1 MNDWVNIWEILG
13 IPYTTDIGEIKR
25 AYASRA
31 KDCHPEDHPEEFN
44 RLQKAY
50 KTALQIAKNRK
61 AYETA
66 MEKAQKNASE
76 ETGKNTPEEP
86 EENAPKEAE
95 KSTSEETEKSV
106 PEESDKGIS
115 EKPEKSAFEETEKSA
130 FEEPEKSIVEES
142 AGQEPE
148 VQEVL
153 EGLYES
159 KPETGFSSYFDY
171 SEIRDEDN
179 LKKQQAKENLRKK
192 LMYIIWNPYARNDVR
207 LWDCFLHGQEQGEPF
222 GDPEFRADFVRLLYQ
237 ERFAGW
243 HRDQILFFREY
254 MEEFRLAGQPAPE
267 LQLRQWNWL
276 LDNAGTGRDLL
287 DCPCTTP
294 EEQKNYSVMDIRF
307 RPMPSFLPGKP
318 GKTGEEQYLEWYM
331 AYAKKNEDKLR
342 TFYRDWVTLRKQRFE
357 HSDAQS
363 ILWRSLYMIWN
374 PYVRNNISM
383 WKYFLNEKRIREM
396 FGDRG
401 FRLMFFRQILQARFA
416 GWHRDQISFFWQFL
430 ADFEPDGKL
439 PGDFPIEEWTQL
451 FRSASKRGKAVIFS
465 FLTRKEKMAYD
476 NFYTREVFDG
486 VNPDPDRPFE
496 EQYLDWY
503 WKYAEQ
509 NESQLTSIYENWISI
524 RRRIYYYGNF
534 LQALPATIAVILALL
549 WEIFIYK
556 PYGNDVKRYQKMHEQ
571 LQDTEEEQEEQ
582 YWKEIKQQALEGFG
596 EIQSQLDEWDV
607 KVETPLETT
616 H

>member
-1 MNDWVNIWEILG
+1 MSGWTNIWEILG
-13 IPYTTDIGEIKR
+13 ISYTADVSEIKR

-31 KDCHPEDHPEEFN
+31 RDCHPEDHPEEFN

-50 KTALQIAKNRK
+50 KAALQIAKSRK
-61 AYETA
+61 AYERA
-66 MEKAQKNASE
+66 MEEARKNALE
-76 ETGKNTPEEP
+76 ETAGNAAGNALEETAENTLE
-86 EENAPKEAE
+86 EAE
-95 KSTSEETEKSV
+95 RSTL
-106 PEESDKGIS
+106 
-115 EKPEKSAFEETEKSA
+115 
-130 FEEPEKSIVEES
+130 EES
-142 AGQEPE
+142 AGQEPTVE
-148 VQEVL
+148 ETNDEIKGEIPGTENVSDEKGLTNTVVFQIWPSEESIVEENETLSENL
-153 EGLYES
+153 ESEGSES
-159 KPETGFSSYFDY
+159 KQEPPETDFSVHFDY
-171 SEIRDEDN
+171 SERQDQDK
-179 LKKQQAKENLRKK
+179 LKKQQAKESFHKK
-192 LMYIIWNPYARNDVR
+192 LMYIIWNPFARTNVR
-207 LWDCFLHGQEQGEPF
+207 LWDCFLRGQEQGDPF
-222 GDPEFRADFVRLLYQ
+222 ADPEFRADFVRLLYQ

-307 RPMPSFLPGKP
+307 PPMPSFLPGKP

-383 WKYFLNEKRIREM
+383 WKYFLNGKRTREL

-401 FRLMFFRQILQARFA
+401 FRLMFFRQILRARFA

-430 ADFEPDGKL
+430 ADFEPDGKI
-439 PGDFPIEEWTQL
+439 PGDFPIEEWAQL
-451 FRSASKRGKAVIFS
+451 FRSASKRGKGVVVS
-465 FLTRKEKMAYD
+465 FLTRKEKMAYN
-476 NFYTREVFDG
+476 NFYTREVFEG
-486 VNPDPDRPFE
+486 VNPDPGRSFE

-509 NESQLTSIYENWISI
+509 HEEQLTSIYENWTSI
-524 RRRIYYYGNF
+524 RKKLYYYGSF

-549 WEIFIYK
+549 WEIHVYR
-556 PYGNDVKRYQKMHEQ
+556 PYNNDVKRYQKMHEQ
-571 LQDTEEEQEEQ
+571 LYDIEEDQEEQ
-582 YWKEIKQQALEGFG
+582 YWKEIRQQALEEFG
-596 EIQSQLDEWDV
+596 EIQSQLQ
-607 KVETPLETT
+607 
-616 H
+616 